1 MPYDTYE
8 ELAALDA
15 PDLKTEIPGPKAREV
30 VAADSEVTSP
40 SLPRAYPFAPVR
52 GAGSVV
58 MDVDDNVY
66 LDFNAGIAVCSTGHS
81 HPQVVAALQQQTEKL
96 LHYSAS
102 DFFLPLYSELCARL
116 DQVAPMSSPVKCFL
130 TNSGTESVEAGIK
143 LARHHTGRQY
153 IIAFLNSFHG
163 RSFGSVSLTASS
175 AKYHAGFGPMLPGVI
190 HAPYADSLS
199 GYTNLDHPD
208 AAGYIEKVIFKRLI
222 PANEVAAIIVEPILG
237 EGGYVVPPK
246 AWVRYLRDLCDE
258 HGILLIADEVQSGVG
273 RTGKMWA
280 IEHFDVQPDILLA
293 GKGIASGLPL
303 GAMIAPTTTMTWE
316 RGAHGSTYG
325 GNPLS
330 CVAALETI
338 DLVEKELLANT
349 NEVGAGLIDGLRAIA
364 PRFVMIEQVRGLGLM
379 IGIEF
384 RTAAEADAVE
394 IACFERGLLVLRAGD
409 KAIRM
414 SPPLMLRAEQAATG
428 LKIFEDACAAVSS
441 SK

>member
-1 MPYDTYE
+1 MAYDTYE

-15 PDLKTEIPGPKAREV
+15 PRIQTEIPGPNARAV
-30 VAADSEVTSP
+30 VAADTEVTSP
-40 SLPRAYPFAPVR
+40 SLPRAYPFAPTR

-58 MDVDDNVY
+58 VDVDDNIF

-81 HPQVVAALQQQTEKL
+81 HPQVVAAIQEQTQRL
-96 LHYSAS
+96 IHYSAS
-102 DFFLPLYSELCARL
+102 DFFLPVYSELCSRL
-116 DQVAPMSSPVKCFL
+116 DQIAPMSAPVKCFL

-143 LARHHTGRQY
+143 LARVHTGRQY
-153 IIAFLNSFHG
+153 VIAFLNSFHG
-163 RSFGSVSLTASS
+163 RSYGSVSLTASS
-175 AKYHAGFGPMLPGVI
+175 AKYHAGFGPMLPGVV

-199 GYTNLDHPD
+199 GFGNLEQPD
-208 AAGYIEKVIFKRLI
+208 APGYIEKVIFKRLV
-222 PANEVAAIIVEPILG
+222 PANEVAAIIVEPVLG
-237 EGGYVVPPK
+237 EGGYVVPPTG
-246 AWVRYLRDLCDE
+246 WIRYLRELCDE

-280 IEHFDVQPDILLA
+280 IEHFDVEPDILLA
-293 GKGIASGLPL
+293 GKGIASGMPL
-303 GAMIAPTTTMTWE
+303 GAMIAPATTMTWE

-330 CVAALETI
+330 CMAALETI

-349 NEVGAGLIDGLRAIA
+349 NEVGTQLIDGLRGIA
-364 PRFVMIEQVRGLGLM
+364 ARIDMIEEVRGLGLM

-384 RTAAEADAVE
+384 ETAALADAVE

-409 KAIRM
+409 KALRM

-428 LKIFEDACAAVSS
+428 LKIFEDACAAISTTR
-441 SK
+441 

>member
-1 MPYDTYE
+1 VAYDTYE

-15 PDLKTEIPGPKAREV
+15 PRIQTEIPGPNARAV
-30 VAADSEVTSP
+30 VAADTEVTSP
-40 SLPRAYPFAPVR
+40 SLPRAYPLAPIR

-58 MDVDDNVY
+58 VDVDDNIF

-81 HPQVVAALQQQTEKL
+81 HPQVVAAIQEQTQRL
-96 LHYSAS
+96 IHYSAS
-102 DFFLPLYSELCARL
+102 DFFLPVYSELCSRL
-116 DQVAPMSSPVKCFL
+116 DQISPMSAPVKCFL

-143 LARHHTGRQY
+143 LARLHTGRQY

-163 RSFGSVSLTASS
+163 RSYGSVSLTASS
-175 AKYHAGFGPMLPGVI
+175 AKYHAGFGPMLPGVV

-199 GYTNLDHPD
+199 GFGDLEQPD
-208 AAGYIEKVIFKRLI
+208 APGYIEKVIFKRLV
-222 PANEVAAIIVEPILG
+222 PANEVAAIIVEPVLG
-237 EGGYVVPPK
+237 EGGYVVPPNG
-246 AWVRYLRDLCDE
+246 WIRYLRELCDE

-280 IEHFDVQPDILLA
+280 IEHFDVEPDILLT
-293 GKGIASGLPL
+293 GKGIASGMPL
-303 GAMIAPTTTMTWE
+303 GAMIAPATTMTWE

-330 CVAALETI
+330 CMAALETI

-349 NEVGAGLIDGLRAIA
+349 NEIGTRLIDGLRGIA
-364 PRFVMIEQVRGLGLM
+364 GRTDMIEEVRGLGLM

-384 RTAAEADAVE
+384 ETVALADAVE

-414 SPPLMLRAEQAATG
+414 SPPLMLRAEQATTG

-441 SK
+441 SR

>member
-1 MPYDTYE
+1 
-8 ELAALDA
+8 
-15 PDLKTEIPGPKAREV
+15 
-30 VAADSEVTSP
+30 
-40 SLPRAYPFAPVR
+40 
-52 GAGSVV
+52 
-58 MDVDDNVY
+58 
-66 LDFNAGIAVCSTGHS
+66 
-81 HPQVVAALQQQTEKL
+81 
-96 LHYSAS
+96 
-102 DFFLPLYSELCARL
+102 
-116 DQVAPMSSPVKCFL
+116 
-130 TNSGTESVEAGIK
+130 
-143 LARHHTGRQY
+143 
-153 IIAFLNSFHG
+153 
-163 RSFGSVSLTASS
+163 
-175 AKYHAGFGPMLPGVI
+175 MLPGVI